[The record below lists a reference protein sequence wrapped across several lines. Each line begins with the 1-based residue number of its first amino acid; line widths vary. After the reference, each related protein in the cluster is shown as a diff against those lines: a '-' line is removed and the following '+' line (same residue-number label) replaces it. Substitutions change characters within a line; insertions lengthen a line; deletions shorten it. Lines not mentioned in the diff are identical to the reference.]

1 MTHADRR
8 LAELKIWR
16 ETRPT
21 HLRVLA
27 ARAKQ
32 IQVRLRIWKWM
43 QERKELGL
51 L

>member
-16 ETRPT
+16 ETRPA
-21 HLRVLA
+21 HLKVLA
-27 ARAKQ
+27 ARVKQ
-32 IQVRLRIWKWM
+32 AQARIRIWAWM
-43 QERKELGL
+43 QKRKELGL